1 MNNPNLFFDGAVGGF
16 IRKSVFNLVSTDSDL
31 EAQHEITHKVLTM
44 GTPTTTTLMLNIS
57 HATALGFYFG
67 TDVDY
72 DVVIA
77 PINDGDIPVWKSVT
91 MGTVKPTAPAGSVDS
106 YSIPMTGFTLD
117 GPRGTYWMEIRL
129 HTASGDLTFP
139 LTLQLI

>member
-16 IRKSVFNLVSTDSDL
+16 IRKSAFNLVSTDADL
-31 EAQHEITHKVLTM
+31 EIQHEITNKVLTM
-44 GTPTTTTLMLNIS
+44 GTPTTTTLSLNIS
-57 HATALGFYFG
+57 HATDLSFYFG

-77 PINDGDIPVWKSVT
+77 PVNDGGIPVWKSVT
-91 MGTVKPTAPAGSVDS
+91 MGTVKPMVPAGTMDS
-106 YSIPMTGFTLD
+106 YTIPMTGLTLD
-117 GPRGTYWMEIRL
+117 EPRGTYWMEIRL

>member
-16 IRKSVFNLVSTDSDL
+16 IRKSAFNLVSTDADL
-31 EAQHEITHKVLTM
+31 EIQHEITNKVLTM
-44 GTPTTTTLMLNIS
+44 GSPTTTVLYLNLS
-57 HATALGFYFG
+57 HATSLGFYFG
-67 TDVDY
+67 TDVEY

-77 PINDGDIPVWKSVT
+77 PINAGGIPVWKSVT
-91 MGTVKPTAPAGSVDS
+91 SGTTKPQAPAGSVDS
-106 YSIPMTGFTLD
+106 YTIPMTGFILD

-129 HTASGDLTFP
+129 KTATGDLTFP